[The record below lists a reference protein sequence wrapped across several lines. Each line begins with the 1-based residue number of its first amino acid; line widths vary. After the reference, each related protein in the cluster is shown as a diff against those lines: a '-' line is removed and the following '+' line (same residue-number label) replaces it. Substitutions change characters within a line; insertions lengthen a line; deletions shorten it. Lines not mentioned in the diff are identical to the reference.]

1 MSKNVCVVEDNV
13 PIRKLECT
21 LLKRAGNTVNDFGD
35 GASALAWI
43 KTNKPD
49 LMIVD
54 ILLPDTNGTEIM
66 KEVKSMPDRRDFPIV
81 AATGFAQLNDKEKYL
96 EAGFD
101 AYIAK
106 PLDIANFISEINK
119 ICDDFAAKN
128 KK

>member
-13 PIRKLECT
+13 PIRKLETT
-21 LLKRAGNTVNDFGD
+21 LLKRAGNTVFDFGD

-43 KTNKPD
+43 KENKPD

-66 KEVKSMPDRRDFPIV
+66 KEVKAMPERRDFPIV
-81 AATGFAQLNDKEKYL
+81 AATGFAQLYDREKYL
-96 EAGFD
+96 QEGFD

-106 PLDIANFISEINK
+106 PLDIANFISEIDH
-119 ICDDFAAKN
+119 ICEDFSRKL